1 MDGGIDDG
9 RSISAGFSPPPLTI
23 IPISRSSMA
32 LYGPIRI
39 RPTNRVTDVALE
51 QVYPSAPWQHIDPID
66 PIDRLVLNG

>member
-1 MDGGIDDG
+1 
-9 RSISAGFSPPPLTI
+9 
-23 IPISRSSMA
+23 MA